1 MFEVTDETDRFT
13 GDRQINALLQPQER
27 GTPMVQFSAT
37 IAGHQFPELA
47 GTGSYHFMIEWENAK
62 EIDGL
67 IGALGLAPEASTME
81 FNLFYCLI
89 DGRPVQ
95 FEYTA
100 ISKRTGLTDDGNE
113 TLVLIVLVTAEQL
126 KRISAAAHVECRA
139 DSHEFI
145 LDEAVREKI
154 GKLLPLIG
162 GAKTATQ
169 MISGLQTQAESTL
182 QSMVGVGVILG
193 LVGLGTIVFFI
204 IKLFG

>member
-13 GDRQINALLQPQER
+13 GDRQINALLQTQE
-27 GTPMVQFSAT
+27 GGAPMVQFSAT

-47 GTGSYHFMIEWENAK
+47 GTGLYSFMIEWKNAK
-62 EIDGL
+62 EIDDL
-67 IGALGLAPEASTME
+67 IGALALAPEASTME

-113 TLVLIVLVTAEQL
+113 TLVLIVLVTAEELEQ
-126 KRISAAAHVECRA
+126 ISAAAHVECRA

-162 GAKTATQ
+162 GVKTATQ
-169 MISGLQTQAESTL
+169 MTSGLQTQAESTL

>member
-13 GDRQINALLQPQER
+13 GNRQINALLQPQER
-27 GTPMVQFSAT
+27 GTPVVQFSAT

-47 GTGSYHFMIEWENAK
+47 GTGSYQFMIEWENAE
-62 EIDGL
+62 EIGGL
-67 IGALGLAPEASTME
+67 IGALALAPETSTTE
-81 FNLFYCLI
+81 FNLFYCLV

-95 FEYTA
+95 FEDTF
-100 ISKRTGLTDDGNE
+100 ISKNTGLTDDGNE
-113 TLVLIVLVTAEQL
+113 TLVLIVFVTAEQL

-145 LDEAVREKI
+145 LNEAVREKI

>member
-13 GDRQINALLQPQER
+13 GERQITALLQPQER
-27 GTPMVQFSAT
+27 GTPMVQFSAN
-37 IAGHQFPELA
+37 IAGHEFPKRA
-47 GTGSYHFMIEWENAK
+47 GTGLYHFMVRWDNAE

-67 IGALGLAPEASTME
+67 ILALALAPETSTME
-81 FNLFYCLI
+81 FNLFHCLI

-95 FEYTA
+95 FEDTL
-100 ISKRTGLTDDGNE
+100 IQKHTGLTDDGNE

-145 LDEAVREKI
+145 LNEAVREKI

-162 GAKTATQ
+162 GAKTVTQ
-169 MISGLQTQAESTL
+169 LLSGKQTQAESTL
-182 QSMVGVGVILG
+182 QSIVWVWIVIG
-193 LVGLGTIVFFI
+193 LVGLSTIVFI
-204 IKLFG
+204 IGS

>member
-47 GTGSYHFMIEWENAK
+47 GTGSYHFMIEWKNAK
-62 EIDGL
+62 EIDDL
-67 IGALGLAPEASTME
+67 IGALALAPEASTME

>member
-1 MFEVTDETDRFT
+1 MFEVTDETDKFT
-13 GDRQINALLQPQER
+13 GERQIHALLQPQER
-27 GTPMVQFSAT
+27 GAPMVQLIAT
-37 IAGHQFPELA
+37 IAGHQFPKFA

-95 FEYTA
+95 FEDTF

-113 TLVLIVLVTAEQL
+113 TLVFIVSVTVETL
-126 KRISAAAHVECRA
+126 KQISAAAQVECKI

-145 LDEAVREKI
+145 LNEAVREKI

-169 MISGLQTQAESTL
+169 LIIGQHAQAESTL
-182 QSMVGVGVILG
+182 QSIAWVGVILG
-193 LVGLGTIVFFI
+193 LVGLSTIVFII